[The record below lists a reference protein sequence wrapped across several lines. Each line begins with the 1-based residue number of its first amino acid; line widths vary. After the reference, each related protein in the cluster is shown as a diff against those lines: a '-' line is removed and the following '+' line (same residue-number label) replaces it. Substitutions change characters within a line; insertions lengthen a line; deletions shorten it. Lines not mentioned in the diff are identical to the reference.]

1 MKRNPLPKII
11 HDHAERCCPVAPLV
25 LLPPANQPLS
35 LIQRNPMSQELS
47 QEPSP
52 EQSASQGEIRPE
64 TPTIGK
70 SRLVFL
76 VIVFALA
83 FFAAVNPAPIK
94 AAWAEFERIILL
106 KSNPL
111 PASPAKLSGHET
123 EGLSAMAPQQQAQ
136 LLMERAINH
145 YQGAIE
151 LIDNSVPS
159 WYGRL
164 DVQKGPLAGL
174 LYTAINAN
182 DLRVRA
188 ASLEITLA
196 GYNLPKSPESVN
208 QLLIRLQDEPEH
220 RAWLL
225 WILGVLGN
233 RGVETARL
241 ETLFLDRIHDPDETT
256 RAYAVI
262 GLRLLAT
269 DNSIAPL
276 LDVFRNDPS
285 PHVREGAA
293 CAIAQ
298 SGMFREEQR
307 MNAVPGLLNMMDDAS
322 LDAATRGWVFQ
333 ALQDITGAGL
343 GANPAAWRD
352 WWSHHG

>member
-1 MKRNPLPKII
+1 
-11 HDHAERCCPVAPLV
+11 
-25 LLPPANQPLS
+25 
-35 LIQRNPMSQELS
+35 MSKELS
-47 QEPSP
+47 QEPSQ
-52 EQSASQGEIRPE
+52 ERSSSQGEIRPE

-76 VIVFALA
+76 VTVFALTL
-83 FFAAVNPAPIK
+83 FAAVNPAPIK
-94 AAWAEFERIILL
+94 AAWAEFERIIQL

-111 PASPAKLSGHET
+111 PASPAKLSDHET

-145 YQGAIE
+145 YEGAIE
-151 LIDNSVPS
+151 LIDRSIPS
-159 WYGRL
+159 WYGQL

-196 GYNLPKSPESVN
+196 GYNLHKSPETVEN
-208 QLLIRLQDEPEH
+208 LLVRLQDEPEH

-241 ETLFLDRIHDPDETT
+241 ETVFLDRIHDPDETT
-256 RAYAVI
+256 RTYAVI
-262 GLRLLAT
+262 GLGLLAT
-269 DNSIAPL
+269 DSSIAPL
-276 LDVFRNDPS
+276 LGVFREDPS

-307 MNAVPGLLNMMDDAS
+307 MGAVPDLLRMMDDAT
-322 LDAATRGWVFQ
+322 LDATTRSWVFQ

-343 GANPAAWRD
+343 GSNPAAWRD
-352 WWSHHG
+352 WWSHHSRG

>member
-1 MKRNPLPKII
+1 MN
-11 HDHAERCCPVAPLV
+11 
-25 LLPPANQPLS
+25 
-35 LIQRNPMSQELS
+35 
-47 QEPSP
+47 QEPS
-52 EQSASQGEIRPE
+52 QDQRASLEEIRPA
-64 TPTIGK
+64 TPAAGK
-70 SRLVFL
+70 GRLAVS
-76 VIVFALA
+76 VIALA
-83 FFAAVNPAPIK
+83 LILLAALNPATVK
-94 AAWAEFERIILL
+94 AAWEEFERIIQL
-106 KSNPL
+106 KSDPL
-111 PASPAKLSGHET
+111 PASPAKLSDHEI
-123 EGLSAMAPQQQAQ
+123 EGLSAMAPQQQA
-136 LLMERAINH
+136 LLLLERAINH
-145 YQGAIE
+145 YAGAIE
-151 LIDNSVPS
+151 LIEKNVPS
-159 WYGRL
+159 WYGQVE
-164 DVQKGPLAGL
+164 VQKGPLAGL

-262 GLRLLAT
+262 GLGLLGT

-307 MNAVPGLLNMMDDAS
+307 MNALPGLLNMMDDAS

-333 ALQDITGAGL
+333 ALEDITGAGL

-352 WWSHHG
+352 WWSHHGRR

>member
-1 MKRNPLPKII
+1 MN
-11 HDHAERCCPVAPLV
+11 
-25 LLPPANQPLS
+25 
-35 LIQRNPMSQELS
+35 
-47 QEPSP
+47 QEPSKDQTAPP
-52 EQSASQGEIRPE
+52 EEIRPA
-64 TPTIGK
+64 TPAAGK
-70 SRLVFL
+70 GRLAVS
-76 VIVFALA
+76 VIALA
-83 FFAAVNPAPIK
+83 LILFAALNPATVK
-94 AAWAEFERIILL
+94 AAWEEFERIIQL
-106 KSNPL
+106 KSDPL
-111 PASPAKLSGHET
+111 PASPAKLSDHEI

-136 LLMERAINH
+136 LLLERAINH
-145 YQGAIE
+145 YAGAIE
-151 LIDNSVPS
+151 LIEKNVPS
-159 WYGRL
+159 WYGQL
-164 DVQKGPLAGL
+164 EVQKGPLAGS
-174 LYTAINAN
+174 LYTALNAN

-208 QLLIRLQDEPEH
+208 QLLIRLHDEPEN

-241 ETLFLDRIHDPDETT
+241 ETLFLDRIHDPDETM

-262 GLRLLAT
+262 GLGLLAT

-285 PHVREGAA
+285 ANVREGAA

-307 MNAVPGLLNMMDDAS
+307 LNAVPGLLNMMDDAS

-352 WWSHHG
+352 WWSHHGRR

>member
-1 MKRNPLPKII
+1 M
-11 HDHAERCCPVAPLV
+11 
-25 LLPPANQPLS
+25 
-35 LIQRNPMSQELS
+35 S

-52 EQSASQGEIRPE
+52 RQTTSPEEIRPA
-64 TPTIGK
+64 TPTVGK
-70 SRLVFL
+70 RRLVVLIVAFCITAL
-76 VIVFALA
+76 VAM
-83 FFAAVNPAPIK
+83 NPAPVK
-94 AAWAEFERIILL
+94 AAWAEFERIIQL
-106 KSNPL
+106 KGDPL
-111 PASPAKLSGHET
+111 PASPAKLSDHEI
-123 EGLSAMAPQQQAQ
+123 EGLSSMAPQQQAQ

-145 YQGAIE
+145 YEGAIE
-151 LIDNSVPS
+151 LIEKNVPS
-159 WYGRL
+159 WYGQL
-164 DVQKGPLAGL
+164 EVQKGPLAGL

-196 GYNLPKSPESVN
+196 GYDLPKSPESVDK
-208 QLLIRLQDEPEH
+208 LLSRLQDEPEH

-241 ETLFLDRIHDPDETT
+241 ETVFLDRIHDPDETT
-256 RAYAVI
+256 RAYAVV
-262 GLRLLAT
+262 GLGLLAT
-269 DNSIAPL
+269 DSSIAPL
-276 LDVFRNDPS
+276 LDEFRNDPS

-307 MNAVPGLLNMMDDAS
+307 IGAVPGLLKMMDDAS
-322 LDAATRGWVFQ
+322 LDATTRSWVFQ

-343 GANPAAWRD
+343 GSDAAAWRS
-352 WWSHHG
+352 WWSHHAQR

>member
-1 MKRNPLPKII
+1 MN
-11 HDHAERCCPVAPLV
+11 
-25 LLPPANQPLS
+25 
-35 LIQRNPMSQELS
+35 

-52 EQSASQGEIRPE
+52 QQSTASEEIRPA
-64 TPTIGK
+64 TPTVGK
-70 SRLVFL
+70 RRLVVL
-76 VIVFALA
+76 IIALA
-83 FFAAVNPAPIK
+83 LTICVAVNPAPIK
-94 AAWAEFERIILL
+94 AAWAEFERIIQL
-106 KSNPL
+106 KSDPL
-111 PASPAKLSGHET
+111 PASPAKLSDHEI

-145 YQGAIE
+145 YEGAIE
-151 LIDNSVPS
+151 WIDKDVPS
-159 WYGRL
+159 WYGQL
-164 DVQKGPLAGL
+164 VVDKGPIAGL

-196 GYNLPKSPESVN
+196 GYNLPKSPESVDK
-208 QLLIRLQDEPEH
+208 LLLRLQDEREH

-241 ETLFLDRIHDPDETT
+241 ETVFLDRIHDPDQTT
-256 RAYAVI
+256 RAYAVV
-262 GLRLLAT
+262 GLGLLAT
-269 DNSIAPL
+269 DSSIAPL
-276 LDVFRNDPS
+276 LSVFREDPS

-298 SGMFREEQR
+298 SGMFRQEQR
-307 MNAVPGLLNMMDDAS
+307 MSAVPDLLRMMDDVS
-322 LDAATRGWVFQ
+322 LDATTRSWVFQ

-343 GANPAAWRD
+343 GSNPAAWRN
-352 WWSHHG
+352 WWSQRSRG